1 MKEKL
6 IEIIQH
12 YGTLNQLKYL
22 HTEYFELDEAI
33 LEYENDELTHFDEV
47 NEKYKLHIAEE
58 LADVMTMLKQIQYN
72 YGITDETIL
81 EIMNK
86 KIDRQLY
93 RIALEDNT
101 ENI

>member
-1 MKEKL
+1 VKEKL

-58 LADVMTMLKQIQYN
+58 LADTMVMLKQIQY
-72 YGITDETIL
+72 YYDIEDKDIE
-81 EIMNK
+81 EIMK
-86 KIDRQLY
+86 FKIDRQLD
-93 RIALEDNT
+93 RINNEVGD
-101 ENI
+101 I

>member
-72 YGITDETIL
+72 YGITDETIE